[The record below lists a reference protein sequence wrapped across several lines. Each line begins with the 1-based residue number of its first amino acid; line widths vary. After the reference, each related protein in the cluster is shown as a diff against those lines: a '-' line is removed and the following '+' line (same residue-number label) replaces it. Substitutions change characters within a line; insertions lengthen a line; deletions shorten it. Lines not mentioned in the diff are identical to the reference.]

1 MLLLSHTFY
10 KKEKKKDVITSHT
23 LTFEENNYYR
33 TF

>member
-10 KKEKKKDVITSHT
+10 KKKDVITSHT